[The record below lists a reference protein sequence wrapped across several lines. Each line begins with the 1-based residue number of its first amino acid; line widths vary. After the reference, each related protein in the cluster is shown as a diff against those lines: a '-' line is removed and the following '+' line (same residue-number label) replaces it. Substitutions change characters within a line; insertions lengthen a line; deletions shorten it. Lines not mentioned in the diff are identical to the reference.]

1 MRNTFKKFTN
11 LHFLKWSWLTAA
23 AIFSFPIFFMS
34 VRHGV
39 HIFLFLLLAIVL
51 YQIYI
56 KNFNFLNLQT
66 IESRL
71 IVAAFSA
78 PLFAVFISQVFR
90 DALYLPAFDGPARIF
105 IAGIIFLYL
114 RKLDIPYLK
123 ILGLSIPL
131 SLIATYISFRIYPEA
146 SALLW
151 GGRYAT
157 YFVDPNTLGSQS
169 LILSL
174 ISLFLIKPLKS
185 ESPYLLL
192 LKLAGCAIG
201 LYLTIGSGSRGG
213 WMLAPF
219 VFLLMIFVRIND
231 INRSALTSR
240 PKMWA
245 QTAWI
250 FFVVLICAAT
260 LFYFSERLSLRV
272 VSAYFEIRN
281 WFTGENLDS
290 SAGTRLSM
298 WIFSFQFASESLL
311 FGYGEEKN
319 MLQQLSNSP
328 LNIPANEIVINTMAL
343 TGPHSDILS
352 KLLSSGLIGL
362 LAYLSL
368 LFVPFYL
375 FYAHR
380 NSLCAE
386 KRRAARIGMYYI
398 TGVFIAGLT
407 NEQLSLKYLCT
418 FYGLM
423 TATLLAQVLQASANG
438 LDGSFAHPSASP
450 KKAPMHG

>member
-1 MRNTFKKFTN
+1 MRSTIKRFTN
-11 LHFLKWSWLTAA
+11 LQFLKQPWLTTV

-51 YQIYI
+51 YQTY
-56 KNFNFLNLQT
+56 KRNFNFLNLQT
-66 IESRL
+66 IQSRV
-71 IVAAFSA
+71 IFAAFSA
-78 PLFAVFISQVFR
+78 PLFAVLISQIFR
-90 DALYLPAFDGPARIF
+90 EAIYFPAFDGPVRIF

-114 RKLDIPYLK
+114 WKLEIPYLK
-123 ILGLSIPL
+123 ILGLSVPL
-131 SLIATYISFRIYPEA
+131 SLVATYISFRIDPEA

-157 YFVDPNTLGSQS
+157 YFVDPNTLGSQT

-174 ISLFLIKPLKS
+174 ISLVLIKSLKS

-192 LKLAGCAIG
+192 LKLAGCGIG
-201 LYLTIGSGSRGG
+201 IYLTIGSGSRGG
-213 WMLAPF
+213 WMLAPL

-245 QTAWI
+245 QTAWV
-250 FFVVLICAAT
+250 FFVVFICAVT
-260 LFYFSERLSLRV
+260 LFYFSERLSLRII
-272 VSAYFEIRN
+272 SAYFEIRN
-281 WFTGENLDS
+281 WFAGENLDS

-298 WIFSFQFASESLL
+298 WVFSFQFAGESLL

-328 LNIPANEIVINTMAL
+328 LNIPANEIAINTMAL

-352 KLLSSGLIGL
+352 KLLSSGLFGL
-362 LAYLSL
+362 LAYLCL
-368 LFVPFYL
+368 LFVPFYF

-380 NSLCAE
+380 NSLLAD
-386 KRRAARIGMYYI
+386 KKRAARMGMYYI
-398 TGVFIAGLT
+398 TGVFIAGLS

-423 TATLLAQVLQASANG
+423 AATLLAQVLQASTSES
-438 LDGSFAHPSASP
+438 DGSFAHSTTKAN
-450 KKAPMHG
+450 KAPMHG

>member
-1 MRNTFKKFTN
+1 M
-11 LHFLKWSWLTAA
+11 HFLKWPWLTIA
-23 AIFSFPIFFMS
+23 AIFLFPIFFMS

-39 HIFLFLLLAIVL
+39 HFFLFLLLLLIL
-51 YQIYI
+51 YQIY
-56 KNFNFLNLQT
+56 KRNFDFFNLQT
-66 IESRL
+66 IENKL
-71 IVAAFSA
+71 IIAAFSA
-78 PLFAVFISQVFR
+78 PLFAVFISQIFR
-90 DALYLPAFDGPARIF
+90 EALYLPAFDGPVRIF

-114 RKLDIPYLK
+114 RKLEISYLK
-123 ILGLSIPL
+123 ILEFSIPL

-174 ISLFLIKPLKS
+174 ISLLLIKPLRS
-185 ESPYLLL
+185 ESPHLLL

-213 WMLAPF
+213 WMSAPF

-231 INRSALTSR
+231 INKSALTSR

-250 FFVVLICAAT
+250 FFVVFICAVT
-260 LFYFSERLSLRV
+260 LFYFSERLSLRII
-272 VSAYFEIRN
+272 SAYFEIRN

-298 WIFSFQFASESLL
+298 WIFAFQFASESLL

-328 LNIPANEIVINTMAL
+328 LNIPANAIVINTMAV

-352 KLLSSGLIGL
+352 KLLSSGLFGL
-362 LAYLSL
+362 FAYLCL
-368 LFVPFYL
+368 LFVPFYF
-375 FYAHR
+375 FYVYR
-380 NSLCAE
+380 NSLYPD
-386 KRRAARIGMYYI
+386 KSRAARIGMYYI
-398 TGVFIAGLT
+398 TGILIAGLA

-423 TATLLAQVLQASANG
+423 TATLLAQVLQASTI
-438 LDGSFAHPSASP
+438 GSDQPLAHPSA
-450 KKAPMHG
+450 KADKVPMHG